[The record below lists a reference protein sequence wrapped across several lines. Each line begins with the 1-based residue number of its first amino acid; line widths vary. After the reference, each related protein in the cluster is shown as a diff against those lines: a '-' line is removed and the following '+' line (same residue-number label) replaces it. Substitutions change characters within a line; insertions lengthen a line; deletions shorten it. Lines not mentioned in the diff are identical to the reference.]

1 MAVSTSFGGDFKV
14 VLKTDFTFISLCF
27 FFLVKLSL
35 CLLFVIIALLISL
48 SLFQIWV
55 CNSDKNQTDK
65 DSSWICHAVGSY
77 K

>member
-14 VLKTDFTFISLCF
+14 VLKTDFTFI
-27 FFLVKLSL
+27 SL